1 MSLKEILQETAA
13 GWISDVESRSLN
25 NIVSSWTDDMQYT
38 LHPDTEGVFPMG
50 KEQWVDTFPVLY
62 PGIRY
67 FIYENSD
74 RDVGTNI
81 VLV

>member
-38 LHPDTEGVFPMG
+38 LYLDTEGVFPMG
-50 KEQWVDTFPVLY
+50 KEQ
-62 PGIRY
+62 
-67 FIYENSD
+67 
-74 RDVGTNI
+74 
-81 VLV
+81 